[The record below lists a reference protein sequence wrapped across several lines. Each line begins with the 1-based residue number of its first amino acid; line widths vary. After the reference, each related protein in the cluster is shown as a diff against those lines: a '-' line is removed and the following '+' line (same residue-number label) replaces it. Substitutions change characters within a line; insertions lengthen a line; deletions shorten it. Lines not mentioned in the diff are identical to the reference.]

1 MVNSVSHPLFVNG
14 PPLRHHVLDPRE
26 AEIVVRSGSGRDFV
40 VAAFDGGSMTP
51 DTGLLLRRLDP
62 RTSLLL
68 RLRIPPQ
75 PVGLVTRPVVYQ
87 DTPALEQVGVG
98 IGCLDLVLEYMRQGH
113 LDQLRG
119 WSVSS
124 AAQSRKLDL
133 DRALQSLR
141 SSAYLSR
148 SL

>member
-1 MVNSVSHPLFVNG
+1 
-14 PPLRHHVLDPRE
+14 
-26 AEIVVRSGSGRDFV
+26 
-40 VAAFDGGSMTP
+40 MTP

-62 RTSLLL
+62 RTSLLQG
-68 RLRIPPQ
+68 LRIPPQ
-75 PVGLVTRPVVYQ
+75 PVGQITRPVVYQ

-98 IGCLDLVLEYMRQGH
+98 IGCLDLVPDHMRQGR

-124 AAQSRKLDL
+124 AAQSRKLDP
-133 DRALQSLR
+133 DRALQWLR